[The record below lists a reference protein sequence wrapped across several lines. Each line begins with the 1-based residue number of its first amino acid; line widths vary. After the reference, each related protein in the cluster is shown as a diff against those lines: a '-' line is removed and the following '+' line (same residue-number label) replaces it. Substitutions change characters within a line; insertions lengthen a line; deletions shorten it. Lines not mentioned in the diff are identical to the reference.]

1 MPWTHRPHKGGPYS
15 REDAAPMWNR
25 EHEADGLLV
34 LVGESVGIEITIQ
47 YVIRMSNEK
56 GEEKAQYGFADILSH
71 FLF

>member
-1 MPWTHRPHKGGPYS
+1 MG
-15 REDAAPMWNR
+15 NR

-56 GEEKAQYGFADILSH
+56 GEEQTQYGFADILSH
-71 FLF
+71 VLF